1 MNLADY
7 PALIIF
13 LRAPELGKVKTRL
26 AATLGPE
33 KALAIYLDLCQMTR
47 RAAEQYPGPCYLY
60 FSDHIPAKL
69 DWHVEHFVI
78 HLQKTG
84 DLGARMSDAFETVLA
99 KHGAALIIGTDCPG
113 LDVGVLQTAAENL
126 KTHDAVIGPAEDG
139 GYYLLGLKK
148 THPSLFENMPW
159 STDEVCSLTQARL
172 GDLGWTYGL
181 GPVLS
186 DVDTEEDWLRWC
198 AGS

>member
-1 MNLADY
+1 MKPSDY

-13 LRAPELGKVKTRL
+13 LRPPELGKVKTRL

-33 KALAIYLDLCQMTR
+33 KALAIYLHLCQSTL
-47 RAAEQYPGPCYLY
+47 RAAEQYPGPCYLFY
-60 FSDHIPAKL
+60 VDHLPEKSDWQGKKFTAG
-69 DWHVEHFVI
+69 V
-78 HLQKTG
+78 QKTG
-84 DLGARMSDAFETVLA
+84 NLGVRMSDAFETVLA

-113 LDVGVLQTAAENL
+113 LDAAILMAAAENL

-148 THPSLFENMPW
+148 THLSLFENMPW

-172 GDLGWTYGL
+172 GDLGWTYDL